1 MLATTFN
8 KRLASETSST
18 DHPLTDAEMKAV
30 APSIFAPGKA
40 ASRSERY
47 TYIPT
52 IEVLN
57 GLRREGFEAFYAI
70 QAKSRRPDGSEYMK
84 HMIRLRASDST
95 RSGEANEVILV
106 NSDNGTSAY
115 QLIAGV
121 FSFVCSNGLVVGD
134 CFDEI
139 RVYHKG
145 NIVDQV
151 ISGAYQIVDQFKQVG
166 DHVSEMKALP
176 LSEAEQNV
184 FAEAALELRY
194 QEEHKPIT
202 HNQVIQPRR
211 YADAGNSVWHTFN
224 RAQENLVH
232 GGQSAT
238 TATERRTRTRPVRN
252 ISGNVALN
260 RALWKLAE
268 GMRQLKNGEELN
280 IPVVA

>member
-1 MLATTFN
+1 MLATRFD
-8 KRLASETSST
+8 KRHASETGS
-18 DHPLTDAEMKAV
+18 DRPLADAEMKAAV
-30 APSIFAPGKA
+30 PSVFAPGKA

-57 GLRREGFEAFYAI
+57 GLRREGFEPFYAI
-70 QAKSRRPDGSEYMK
+70 QAKSRQPDGSAYMK
-84 HMIRLRASDST
+84 HMIRLRASDSI

-106 NSDNGTSAY
+106 NSHNGTSAY

-121 FSFVCSNGLVVGD
+121 FSFLCSNGLVVGD
-134 CFDEI
+134 SFDEV
-139 RVYHKG
+139 RVHHKG

-151 ISGAYQIVDQFKQVG
+151 INGAYQIVDQFKEVG
-166 DHVSEMKALP
+166 EHISEMKALP
-176 LSEAEQNV
+176 LSEPEQNV
-184 FAEAALELRY
+184 FADAALELRY
-194 QEEHKPIT
+194 QEEYKPIT
-202 HNQVIQPRR
+202 PSQAIQPRR
-211 YADAGNSVWHTFN
+211 YADAGNSVWQTFN
-224 RAQENLVH
+224 RAQENLVR

-268 GMRQLKNGEELN
+268 GMRQLKNGEELKLEE
-280 IPVVA
+280 VA

>member
-1 MLATTFN
+1 MLATRFD
-8 KRLASETSST
+8 KRYASETSS
-18 DHPLTDAEMKAV
+18 DHPLADAEMKAV
-30 APSIFAPGKA
+30 VPSIFAPGKA

-52 IEVLN
+52 IEVLH
-57 GLRREGFEAFYAI
+57 GLQKEGFEPFYAI

-84 HMIRLRASDST
+84 HMIRLRASDSI

-106 NSDNGTSAY
+106 NSHNGTSAY

-134 CFDEI
+134 CFDDV
-139 RVYHKG
+139 RVPHRG
-145 NIVDQV
+145 NIVDEV
-151 ISGAYQIVDQFKQVG
+151 IEGAYKIVDQFKEVG
-166 DHVSEMKALP
+166 ARVSEMKALA
-176 LSEAEQNV
+176 LSEPEQNV

-202 HNQVIQPRR
+202 PSQAIQPRR
-211 YADAGNSVWHTFN
+211 YEDAGNSVWQTFN
-224 RAQENLVH
+224 RAQENLVR

-252 ISGNVALN
+252 ISGNVVLN

-268 GMRQLKNGEELN
+268 GMRQLKNGEELKLEE
-280 IPVVA
+280 VA